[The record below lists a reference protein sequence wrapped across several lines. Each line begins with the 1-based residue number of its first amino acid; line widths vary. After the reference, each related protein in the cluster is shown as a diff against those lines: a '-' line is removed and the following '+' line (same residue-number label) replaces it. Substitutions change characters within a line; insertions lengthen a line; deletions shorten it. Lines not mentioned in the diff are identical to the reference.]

1 MERRHFLLQ
10 SAALTLAATGLRC
23 NASQGLTGPSQ
34 AVGRKEKHRVA
45 IIGCGRMGQYYA
57 DVYRALPDAELVAI
71 AEWNPERRKVVG
83 ERFGVKALFK
93 DVHGLLKETVPDIA
107 AIITPTKFMK
117 EAVIACAEA
126 GVKGVSTDKPIAARL
141 SDADAMVAACKERG
155 VVFAGGNLQRAKWN
169 VQEAARQLHGGK
181 WGTLQG
187 ASVHGF
193 GGEIS
198 GGGCQHLS
206 ILRLFARAEVQEVLA
221 WGSPLEA
228 LAPEKDD
235 SGLIINGLFY
245 LGSGLEATV
254 FGQKTPYG
262 GVEVWTEDALARWN
276 WNEPQV
282 FQGTDAKGAR
292 QEVDPQYAPNL
303 WLDYFNQAKGT
314 IPGTEQSP
322 WYGDDYLVT
331 SIRSFLDAVD
341 KGRELFISG
350 HDLRQAL
357 EIAIACKLS
366 ARLGNRP
373 VKLPL
378 EDRSLALYPRPYRW
392 LGGDVT
398 NRPQSPDE
406 AAGNTS

>member
-1 MERRHFLLQ
+1 M
-10 SAALTLAATGLRC
+10 
-23 NASQGLTGPSQ
+23 
-34 AVGRKEKHRVA
+34 
-45 IIGCGRMGQYYA
+45 
-57 DVYRALPDAELVAI
+57 
-71 AEWNPERRKVVG
+71 
-83 ERFGVKALFK
+83 
-93 DVHGLLKETVPDIA
+93 PDIA

-141 SDADAMVAACKERG
+141 SDADAMVSACKERG

-169 VQEAARQLHGGK
+169 VQEAARQLSRGK

-206 ILRLFARAEVQEVLA
+206 ILRLFAKAEVQEVLA

-262 GVEVWTEDALARWN
+262 GVEVWTEDALVRWN
-276 WNEPQV
+276 WNELRC
-282 FQGTDAKGAR
+282 FRAR
-292 QEVDPQYAPNL
+292 MPRAPAREGDPQYAPNL

-314 IPGTEQSP
+314 IPGTEQNP

-398 NRPQSPDE
+398 NRPQSTDE
-406 AAGNTS
+406 AAGQTS

>member
-1 MERRHFLLQ
+1 MDRRHFLLQ
-10 SAALTLAATGLRC
+10 SAALTLATTGLQC
-23 NASQGLTGPSQ
+23 TASQGLTGPSQ
-34 AVGRKEKHRVA
+34 ATGRKEKHRVA

-57 DVYRALPDAELVAI
+57 EVYRALPDTELVAI
-71 AEWNPERRKVVG
+71 AEWNPERRKAVG
-83 ERFGVKALFK
+83 KRFGVKALYK
-93 DVHGLLKETVPDIA
+93 DVHAMLKDIVPDIA
-107 AIITPTKFMK
+107 AVITPTKFMK
-117 EAVIACAEA
+117 DAVIACAEA
-126 GVKGVSTDKPIAARL
+126 GVKGVSTDKPIAAHL
-141 SDADAMVAACKERG
+141 SDADAMVEVCKQRG

-169 VQEAARQLHGGK
+169 VQEAAHQLNKGK

-187 ASVHGF
+187 VSVHNF

-206 ILRLFARAEVQEVLA
+206 ILRLFTRAEVKEVIA

-228 LAPEKDD
+228 LAPEKNDT
-235 SGLIINGLFY
+235 GLIINGLFY
-245 LGSGLEATV
+245 LSSGLEVTV
-254 FGQKTPYG
+254 FGQKTPYR
-262 GVEVWTEDALARWN
+262 GVEAWTEDTLVRWN

-282 FQGTDAKGAR
+282 FHGTDTKGAR

-314 IPGTEQSP
+314 IPGTKHTP
-322 WYGDDYLVT
+322 WYGDDYLIT
-331 SIRSFLDAVD
+331 SIRSLLDAVD

-357 EIAIACKLS
+357 EVAIACKLS

-373 VKLPL
+373 VRLPL

-398 NRPQSPDE
+398 NRPQSPE
-406 AAGNTS
+406 AAAGKTS

>member
-1 MERRHFLLQ
+1 MNRRHFLLQ

-23 NASQGLTGPSQ
+23 TASQGLTGPGE
-34 AVGRKEKHRVA
+34 AKRRKKKHRVA

-57 DVYRALPDAELVAI
+57 EVYRALPDADLVAI

-83 ERFGVKALFK
+83 ERFGVKALYK
-93 DVHGLLKETVPDIA
+93 DVNGLLKDIVPDIA
-107 AIITPTKFMK
+107 AVITPTKFMK

-141 SDADAMVAACKERG
+141 SDADAMVEACKQRG
-155 VVFAGGNLQRAKWN
+155 VVFAGGNLQRAKWT
-169 VQEAARQLHGGK
+169 VQEAARQLHAGK
-181 WGTLQG
+181 WGTLRG
-187 ASVHGF
+187 ASVHSF

-206 ILRLFARAEVQEVLA
+206 VLRLFAKAEVQEVLA

-228 LAPEKDD
+228 LAPEKNDQ
-235 SGLIINGLFY
+235 GLYINGLFH
-245 LGSGLEATV
+245 LSSGLEASV
-254 FGQKTPYG
+254 FGRKTPYS
-262 GVEVWTEDALARWN
+262 GVDVWTEDALVRWN
-276 WNEPQV
+276 WAKPQM
-282 FQGTDAKGAR
+282 FQGTDSKGVR
-292 QEVDPQYAPNL
+292 QEVDPHLAPFP
-303 WLDYFNQAKGT
+303 WTDFFNQAKGT
-314 IPGTEQSP
+314 IPGTPDTP
-322 WYGDDYLVT
+322 WYADDYLIS

-366 ARLGNRP
+366 AQLGNRP

-398 NRPQSPDE
+398 NRPQTPTQ
-406 AAGNTS
+406 AAGKKS